1 MNQKACLK
9 SYLKISL
16 QIIFATLLPLIGF
29 TQWISFNPRFIEI
42 SPQSSPELKK
52 GAQVFQEEI
61 FKRSQIKV
69 SIKEEISATDNIQK
83 IVLLSQKNIQL
94 LTNPEINELNKLP
107 PTTPDG
113 FKILKRNNEIIILGN
128 DDRGCLYGV
137 GKLMR
142 EMKILPNEL
151 FVQEKIQLS
160 SSPAYPIRGHQLGY
174 RPKTNAY
181 DAWSVAQFDQYIRDL
196 AIFGANSI
204 EIMPPRTDDDS
215 VSIHMKLPAIEM
227 IKEQS
232 RICESYGLDVWMW
245 YPNMGED
252 YTSKKG
258 IQFELNEREKIFS
271 SIPKLNALFV
281 PGGDP
286 GNLEPDEL
294 FTWLAKEAKVLNK
307 YHANA
312 KIWVSPQAFKPS
324 LKWYSQFYKHVNK
337 QYPWFGGV
345 VYGPWIKASLE
356 EIKKNINPSIPIRLY
371 PDITHNFSSQYP
383 IPNLDLAFAMT
394 LGRESINPRP
404 LDEKFIHNRYA
415 QFAQGSIS
423 YSEGTNDDVNKF
435 IWSSQD
441 WNPTTPAIEALR
453 DYANYFIG
461 YSYRDS
467 IAELILALEK
477 HFRGPLISNPYVQQ
491 TLDQWQTLEKNASV
505 EVLANPRFQN
515 GLIRAYFDAYTQ
527 QRLRY
532 ETNLEQIARNVLQ
545 HRKAGVSIDAIKT
558 ALTILDKASAEP
570 IEPSLRERCIA
581 LSDSLYRSFGAQL
594 TVEKHHA
601 AEGRGNFIDNIDVP
615 LNDAPWLSEQLNQML
630 KIDSESDRDLAI
642 ENILHRTDPG
652 PGGFYDNMG
661 TPTSWKRIVA
671 QKTWE
676 EDPSSL
682 ESPRVSF
689 GVGLSGVDWV
699 HEVVAKGFSGQTTP
713 LAWMNQI
720 NTLYDT
726 PLEMKYDSLDTNAS
740 YSIRI
745 AYTGR
750 FRSNVKLIADGKL
763 IHPYLKMGKKPIVE
777 VDIPKEITTDG
788 TIRLTFSCAQEVDGE
803 AERGTQVAEIWLIKK
818 RE

>member
-1 MNQKACLK
+1 MNLKASIK
-9 SYLKISL
+9 FYSRISL
-16 QIIFATLLPLIGF
+16 QIILATLLPFIGF
-29 TQWISFNPRFIEI
+29 TQWISFNPRSIEI
-42 SPQSSPELKK
+42 SPQSSPQLKK
-52 GAQVFQEEI
+52 AAEVFQEEI
-61 FKRSQIKV
+61 FNRSQVYV
-69 SIKEEISATDNIQK
+69 SIQEHISKPSDVNK
-83 IVLLSQKNIQL
+83 IILLIKDKDELLSSE
-94 LTNPEINELNKLP
+94 EINELNTLP
-107 PTTPDG
+107 QTTADG
-113 FKILKRNNEIIILGN
+113 FKILKFNNKIIIVGN
-128 DDRGCLYGV
+128 EDRGCLYGV

-151 FVQEKIQLS
+151 FVQENIQLS

-215 VSIHMKLPAIEM
+215 ISIHMKLPAIEM

-252 YTSKKG
+252 YSTKKG
-258 IQFELNEREKIFS
+258 IQVELAEREKIFS
-271 SIPKLNALFV
+271 AIPKLNALFV

-294 FTWLAKEAKVLNK
+294 FKWLAQEAKVLTK
-307 YHANA
+307 YHPDA

-415 QFAQGSIS
+415 RFAQGSIS

-441 WNPTTPAIEALR
+441 WNPTTPAIDALR
-453 DYANYFIG
+453 DYAHYFIC
-461 YSYRDS
+461 YSYKDS
-467 IAELILALEK
+467 IAELMLALEK

-545 HRKAGVSIDAIKT
+545 HRKAGESIDAIKT
-558 ALTILDKASAEP
+558 AMTILDKARAEP
-570 IEPSLRERCIA
+570 IAPELRERCIA
-581 LSDSLYRSFGAQL
+581 LSDSLFRSFGAQL
-594 TVEKHHA
+594 TIKKHHA

-615 LNDAPWLSEQLNQML
+615 LNDAPWLSEQLNEIL
-630 KIDSESDRDLAI
+630 KLSSESDRDQGI
-642 ENILHRTDPG
+642 EKILHRTDPG

-661 TPTSWKRIVA
+661 TPASWKRIVA

-699 HEVVAKGFSGQTTP
+699 HEIVAKGFSGQTTP

-750 FRSNVKLIADGKL
+750 FRSSVKLMAEGRL
-763 IHPYLKMGKKPIVE
+763 IHSYLKMGSQPIVE
-777 VDIPKEITTDG
+777 FPIPREITRNG
-788 TIRLTFSCAQEVDGE
+788 TLRLTFSCAQKVDGE